1 MSNYRTKTTD
11 FTGWKKLDCFQY
23 VRPSLTKRDIAM
35 EALKLVGGFIFALV
49 MFYSILI
56 LFGNW

>member
-1 MSNYRTKTTD
+1 MSKQR
-11 FTGWKKLDCFQY
+11 FQY